1 MNVAEA
7 SELEKLKATLKEMD
21 KVQVCSSLFLVLGGI
36 VPQLPYFWKFLFGFK
51 RLWLRSFYLFQN
63 EQQAMLDKYE
73 EESLSVRND
82 KNALEEKLNN
92 LKREMEEVS
101 MRCLVMS

>member
-1 MNVAEA
+1 
-7 SELEKLKATLKEMD
+7 
-21 KVQVCSSLFLVLGGI
+21 
-36 VPQLPYFWKFLFGFK
+36 
-51 RLWLRSFYLFQN
+51 
-63 EQQAMLDKYE
+63 MLDKYE